1 MNIFTESIANVNIK
15 RLRYN
20 KCENNIFQTMLY
32 LLSDEKSFMSLE
44 DNLEQ
49 MLIEHM
55 TLWSIEILK
64 FIYRKIVSLT
74 NRCFKAD

>member
-20 KCENNIFQTMLY
+20 KGENNIFQTMLY

-55 TLWSIEILK
+55 TLWSIEILR

-74 NRCFKAD
+74 NRCFKAE

>member
-20 KCENNIFQTMLY
+20 KGENNIFQTMLY

-55 TLWSIEILK
+55 TLWSIAILK

>member
-20 KCENNIFQTMLY
+20 KGENNIFQTMLY

-74 NRCFKAD
+74 NRLIE